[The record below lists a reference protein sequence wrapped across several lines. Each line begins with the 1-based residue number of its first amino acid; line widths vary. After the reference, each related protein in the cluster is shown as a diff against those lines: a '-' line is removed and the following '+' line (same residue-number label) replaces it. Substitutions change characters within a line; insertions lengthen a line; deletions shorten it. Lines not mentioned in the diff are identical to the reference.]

1 MKISDFIRLILLFG
15 LLSGISFTLSDCNHA
30 VENNRQSEIDSIA
43 ARFVPDQ
50 RIGICSISASDTK
63 EGSLVIRGETTNTE
77 AKNEIIKALNN
88 QGTKLIDSILIL
100 PDTLTNE
107 KFMGLVSIS
116 VANLRKHPDH
126 KSELVSQ
133 SLMGTPVCILKKE
146 NSWMLIQTPDRY
158 IAWTESSSVVPVNL
172 KERISWKKSERV
184 IYIKNSGWIYKEASD
199 KSDIVGDLVA
209 GCIME
214 KSGKSG
220 SYILIKLPDGR
231 GGFVNLN
238 DVQDFNIFRSQSRP
252 ETDNVVKTA
261 ASLLGI
267 SYLWG
272 GTSSRGVDCSG
283 FTKTV
288 YFMNGLILMR
298 DASQQAL
305 HGAPV
310 DLAGGFSQLQRGDL
324 LFFGSVQDSKP
335 RVTHVAIY
343 IGNNEYINASGRV
356 MLNSLDSTA
365 ADFNSNRLKTLL
377 SARRIVE
384 IENDPGIIP
393 VSKHLWY

>member
-1 MKISDFIRLILLFG
+1 
-15 LLSGISFTLSDCNHA
+15 
-30 VENNRQSEIDSIA
+30 
-43 ARFVPDQ
+43 
-50 RIGICSISASDTK
+50 
-63 EGSLVIRGETTNTE
+63 
-77 AKNEIIKALNN
+77 
-88 QGTKLIDSILIL
+88 
-100 PDTLTNE
+100 
-107 KFMGLVSIS
+107 
-116 VANLRKHPDH
+116 
-126 KSELVSQ
+126 
-133 SLMGTPVCILKKE
+133 
-146 NSWMLIQTPDRY
+146 
-158 IAWTESSSVVPVNL
+158 
-172 KERISWKKSERV
+172 
-184 IYIKNSGWIYKEASD
+184 
-199 KSDIVGDLVA
+199 
-209 GCIME
+209 ME

-267 SYLWG
+267 PYLWG
-272 GTSSRGVDCSG
+272 GTSTKGVDCSG

-310 DLAGGFSQLQRGDL
+310 DLTGGFSNLKRGDL
-324 LFFGSVQDSKP
+324 LFFGSKQDSKP

-356 MLNSLDSTA
+356 MINSLDSTA
-365 ADFNSNRLKTLL
+365 ANFNSNRLKTLL
-377 SARRIVE
+377 SARRIVKV
-384 IENDPGIIP
+384 ENDPGLIP